1 MGCHND
7 GSPCGTGYFGISS
20 NTTNPSHCDARR
32 PGDGNAVRMIDVQVY
47 PPLVTVSG
55 LENPDA
61 DAVMYDSILYSPYP
75 PTYRG
80 GIDYTSPTDSTDTA
94 AGECGKL
101 SSLLSCGKV
110 VFDYVP
116 GGLSFRE
123 MDSDTWFGY
132 LFDMGPRGGVVGT
145 PCYRIETETRTG
157 STTST
162 PSGGTPSTSTDANSS
177 KSRCIPCTE
186 FYCTPTR
193 SYCSYNY
200 NGQDET
206 GDPDCPYPL
215 IFGVGTDSNK
225 IVFRYNS
232 LSTDIPDSVN
242 DVNFVYAPD
251 NIDVDVWNNN
261 TYSAGDPVNTTQN
274 PWKAGDEAFED
285 FVIVEGEDL
294 EDGNKQGMRIKYR
307 IAPII
312 DGAGEIVTF
321 TGTQWEFLELINGG
335 QNYAVN
341 DTFTLSYTRNHTDG
355 SSSTLTMDLK
365 VTSIGPTTSVSAQED
380 FATLSEGDTINGH
393 TVIATRHSDLD
404 NFPYHIVYLDETG
417 ADFVKDT
424 QYTSSRNHVITVVAG
439 FGIVDRVYFGGYY
452 EFFDKSV
459 QYTIHNLD
467 EASPDV
473 FNAIRQPD
481 LFANLSNGTLSSVTI
496 NDGGEGLNLL
506 KGDPELVVTHPNVDS
521 GTPAVVEGEYSNG
534 VLTSVKIVNPG
545 SGYTTSNRPQ
555 LWIRNVYREDEE
567 VVFEGISQ
575 KDAVVDSFLEEVR
588 NAGTFP
594 EFSEIQSSDPGAV
607 AGNTARQQGYETKTQ
622 GVLKSNR
629 TVKQDF
635 ERNRKIEL
643 PQRLYRS
650 SEVEELR
657 STYDGGDLF
666 KYNLPDSSNISDEY
680 RQQTAKSQVDNAATL
695 NQSLDGLIQPNVP
708 DSISYPENYVETT
721 QRRFLDLPKASPLTK
736 YTIKQYRPDP
746 RESATLNITIG
757 CDVLESGCGHMEE
770 DPNPLNGGGP
780 LCPGPLPTPNSSSTD
795 ETTDETTGDTTS
807 TTVSYTYSLSP
818 LMGPG
823 CQSWSA
829 SGSMLVRHNMSRST
843 DTFASASA
851 AYGNPFDL

>member
-1 MGCHND
+1 LND
-7 GSPCGTGYFGISS
+7 LIG
-20 NTTNPSHCDARR
+20 
-32 PGDGNAVRMIDVQVY
+32 
-47 PPLVTVSG
+47 
-55 LENPDA
+55 
-61 DAVMYDSILYSPYP
+61 
-75 PTYRG
+75 
-80 GIDYTSPTDSTDTA
+80 
-94 AGECGKL
+94 
-101 SSLLSCGKV
+101 CGKV
-110 VFDYVP
+110 VYDYVP
-116 GGLSFRE
+116 GGLSFQD

-132 LFDMGPRGGVVGT
+132 LFDMGPTGGHVGT
-145 PCYRIETETRTG
+145 PCYRIETETRTS
-157 STTST
+157 STTT
-162 PSGGTPSTSTDANSS
+162 TSGAGDGTSSTSNDPNAS

-215 IFGVGTDSNK
+215 IFGIGTDSNK
-225 IVFRYNS
+225 IVFKYNS
-232 LSTDIPDSVN
+232 LSTEIPDSVN

-251 NIDVDVWNNN
+251 GIDVDVWDNNN
-261 TYSAGDPVNTTQN
+261 YAAGDPVTTTQN
-274 PWKAGDEAFED
+274 PWRAGDEQFED

-294 EDGNKQGMRIKYR
+294 EDGSKQGMRIKYR
-307 IAPII
+307 IAPVIN
-312 DGAGEIVTF
+312 GAGETITF
-321 TGTQWEFLELINGG
+321 GGTTWEFLELIDGG

-355 SSSTLTMDLK
+355 ASSTLTIDLK
-365 VTSIGPTTSVSAQED
+365 VTSTGPTTSVSAQED

-404 NFPYHIVYLDETG
+404 NFPYHIVYLDESG
-417 ADFVKDT
+417 ADFTKDT
-424 QYTSSRNHVITVVAG
+424 QYTSSRDHVITVVAG
-439 FGIVDRVYFGGYY
+439 LGITDRVYFGGYY

-473 FNAIRQPD
+473 FNAIRQPETTV
-481 LFANLSNGTLSSVTI
+481 NLSNGTISSVTI

-521 GTPAVVEGEYSNG
+521 GKPAVVEGVYSNG
-534 VLTSVKIVNPG
+534 VLTSVNIINPG
-545 SGYTTSNRPQ
+545 SGYTTSNPPQ
-555 LWIRNVYREDEE
+555 LWIRNVYREDET
-567 VVFEGISQ
+567 VTFEGIAQ
-575 KDAVVDSFLEEVR
+575 KDAVVDDFLEEVR
-588 NAGTFP
+588 NQGTFP
-594 EFSEIQSSDPGAV
+594 EFSEIHSSDPGAV
-607 AGNTARQQGYETKTQ
+607 AGNDTRKAGYETKSQ
-622 GVLKSNR
+622 GILQSNR
-629 TVKQDF
+629 SVKQDF

-643 PQRLYRS
+643 PQRRFRKDD
-650 SEVEELR
+650 VEQLR
-657 STYDGGDLF
+657 GTYLDGDLF
-666 KYNLPDSSNISDEY
+666 KYDLPNSNNISEEY
-680 RQQTAKSQVDNAATL
+680 RQQNSKSQQAESDAVNV
-695 NQSLDGLIQPNVP
+695 SLDGLIQDNVP

-736 YTIKQYRPDP
+736 YTVKQYRPDP
-746 RESATLNITIG
+746 RDQANLNITIG
-757 CDVLESGCGHMEE
+757 CDMLESGCGHMEE

-780 LCPGPLPTPNSSSTD
+780 LCPGPLQTPNSSSTS

-829 SGSMLVRHNMSRST
+829 SGSMRVWHNMTRST
-843 DTFASASA
+843 NTYAAATA